1 MLSIGEFSRV
11 TRLSIKAL
19 RLYHEKGLLVPDR
32 VSLESKYRYYS
43 SSAVERAG
51 VITSLKDM
59 GFSLDEIKDILAGS
73 RDDRA
78 VAAAARAKMSDV
90 ERDLDRLKGMKDT
103 IDLFLRRVEDK
114 EPREEYSSEVEVIDL
129 PDILVCGI
137 RFKGRYGDVGPYF
150 GKLYRACGRQA
161 RGKPYNLY
169 YDGEY
174 KAEGAD
180 IEVAVEVKASFAAEG
195 VTCHAL
201 PGGEAVTLVHRGPYE
216 KLSRSYQK
224 LFEFI
229 NDKGLEPILPSREQ
243 YLKGPGMVFR
253 GNPKKYL
260 TRIVV
265 PVRNGHAASKDLV
278 PSKHAK

>member
-19 RLYHEKGLLVPDR
+19 RLYHEKGLLLPDR

-43 SSAVERAG
+43 SAAVERAA

-59 GFSLDEIKDILAGS
+59 GFSLDEIKALLAGS
-73 RDDRA
+73 RDDQA
-78 VAAAARAKMSDV
+78 IAAAVRAKMSTV

-103 IDLFLRRVEDK
+103 IDLFLRRVTE
-114 EPREEYSSEVEVIDL
+114 ERGPREEYSSDVEVVDL
-129 PDILVCGI
+129 PEVLVCGI

-150 GKLYRACGRQA
+150 GKLFRACGRLA

-180 IEVAVEVKASFAAEG
+180 IEVAVEVKAPFEAEG
-195 VTCHAL
+195 VVCHAL
-201 PGGEAVTLVHRGPYE
+201 RNGRAVTLVHRGPYE

-229 NDKGLEPILPSREQ
+229 NDKGFEPLLPSREQ

-253 GNPKKYL
+253 GNPSRYL
-260 TRIVV
+260 TRIIV
-265 PVRNGHAASKDLV
+265 PVKEISGPRRSRKR
-278 PSKHAK
+278 P

>member
-43 SSAVERAG
+43 SAAVERAA

-59 GFSLDEIKDILAGS
+59 GFSLDEIGAILAGS

-78 VAAAARAKMSDV
+78 IAAAVRAKMSEV
-90 ERDLDRLKGMKDT
+90 ERDLDRLRGMKDT
-103 IDLFLRRVEDK
+103 IDLFLRRVME
-114 EPREEYSSEVEVIDL
+114 EREHREEHSSDVEVIDL
-129 PDILVCGI
+129 PEILVCGI

-180 IEVAVEVKASFAAEG
+180 IEVAVEVKASFDAEG

-201 PGGEAVTLVHRGPYE
+201 PGGKAVTLVHRGPYE

-229 NDKGLEPILPSREQ
+229 NDKGFEPLLPSREQ

-265 PVRNGHAASKDLV
+265 PVKETPR
-278 PSKHAK
+278 PSRPAKRA